1 MTNDGGKQSR
11 DAAAGFGDAVE
22 KGFGAFGDAL
32 GALNGDREADKPSD
46 GDDRGG
52 GDVNITINR

>member
-22 KGFGAFGDAL
+22 KGFGSIGNAFDS
-32 GALNGDREADKPSD
+32 LNGKTGADEPR
-46 GDDRGG
+46 DDDSGG